1 MNAQHCISH
10 RADKFCE
17 RFNCVIDKCP
27 AHCVGREDFQLDL
40 LATNALTAELD
51 EWISN
56 NPIPYDAICNEFV
69 RQGFCGIKRISVR
82 DIWSWART
90 NYTGVKRADNSDY
103 IFNNN
108 LTPALSQHLCE
119 KYPQFADKV
128 QHRGAY
134 QQAVKH

>member
-1 MNAQHCISH
+1 MNVQHCENL
-10 RADKFCE
+10 AKDGYCE
-17 RFNCVIDKCP
+17 RFKCMMRTCP
-27 AHCVGREDFQLDL
+27 SHCVGYVGYQLDL
-40 LATNALTAELD
+40 LSSNPLVAELD
-51 EWISN
+51 EWISK

-69 RQGFCGIKRISVR
+69 RQGFCDVKRISVR

-90 NYTGVKRADNSDY
+90 NFAGIKHADNSEY

-108 LTPALSQHLCE
+108 LTAALSQHLCE